1 VTDPRRDLTRITLGV
16 AAIGALT
23 LASFWIVRPFIG
35 ATIWATMIVVAT
47 WPVLIAVQARLGGRR
62 WLAVA
67 VMTGAMLLVFIV
79 PFMLA
84 IGTLIDNAD
93 RISGWVTTLLTAT
106 PPPAP
111 AWLANVPLA
120 GPRLA
125 TLWNDLVDAGAGGLM
140 PRLQPYAGGAAQW
153 FLKEAGTVGGALLQF
168 FLTVVITAIMYA
180 HGDDAAAGVRAFGR
194 RLAGVRGEEAVKLG
208 GQAIRGVA
216 LGVVV
221 TALVQSIVGGIGLA
235 ITGVPFAPVLT
246 ALMFILCIAQ
256 LGPTL
261 VLAPAVAWMYWTG
274 DTGWATVLLIWTV
287 VVGTMDN
294 VLRPYLIKKGADLP
308 LLLIF
313 AGVIGGLLSFGLLG
327 IFVGPLVL
335 AVTYTLLEAWVRDAG
350 AHPVAA
356 EKASPSKRD
365 A

>member
-1 VTDPRRDLTRITLGV
+1 VTTEPRRDLTRITLGV

-23 LASFWIVRPFIG
+23 FASFWIVRPFIG

-47 WPVLIAVQARLGGRR
+47 WPVLVALQKRFGGRR

-67 VMTGAMLLVFIV
+67 MMTGAMLLVFIV
-79 PFMLA
+79 PFILA

-93 RISGWVTTLLTAT
+93 RISGWLSAALHAS
-106 PPPAP
+106 PPEAP
-111 AWLANVPLA
+111 AWLANVPLV
-120 GPRLA
+120 GTRLA
-125 TLWNDLVDAGAGGLM
+125 DLWNEFVAAGATGLL

-153 FLKEAGTVGGALLQF
+153 FLKEAGTLGGALLQF
-168 FLTVVITAIMYA
+168 FLTVAITAIMYA
-180 HGDDAAAGVRAFGR
+180 NGDVAASGVRAFGR
-194 RLAGVRGEEAVKLG
+194 RLAGTRGEEVVKLG

-221 TALVQSIVGGIGLA
+221 TALAQSVLGGIGLA
-235 ITGVPFAPVLT
+235 VTGVPFAPVLT
-246 ALMFILCIAQ
+246 AVMFIFCIAQ

-274 DTGWATVLLIWTV
+274 DTAWATVLLVWTI

-335 AVTYTLLEAWVRDAG
+335 AVTYTLVGSWVRDGG
-350 AHPVAA
+350 AP
-356 EKASPSKRD
+356 D

>member
-1 VTDPRRDLTRITLGV
+1 MTEPGRDLTRITLGV
-16 AAIGALT
+16 AAIGALSF
-23 LASFWIVRPFIG
+23 ASFWIVRPFIG

-47 WPVLIAVQARLGGRR
+47 WPVLVAVQARLGGRR
-62 WLAVA
+62 WLAVI

-93 RISGWVTTLLTAT
+93 RISGWITTILTAS
-106 PPPAP
+106 PPAAP
-111 AWLANVPLA
+111 AWLTNVPLV

-125 TLWNDLVDAGAGGLM
+125 NLWHDLVAAGASGLM

-153 FLKEAGTVGGALLQF
+153 LLQKAGTLGSALLHF
-168 FLTVVITAIMYA
+168 FLTVVITAIMYTS
-180 HGDDAAAGVRAFGR
+180 GDAAAAGVRAFGR
-194 RLAGVRGEEAVKLG
+194 RLAGTRGEEVVTLG

-235 ITGVPFAPVLT
+235 ITGVPFAPVLM

-256 LGPTL
+256 LGPIL

-274 DTGWATVLLIWTV
+274 DNGWATVLLVWTV

-335 AVTYTLLEAWVRDAG
+335 AVTYTLLEAWVRDDG
-350 AHPVAA
+350 TPSA
-356 EKASPSKRD
+356 ETPS
-365 A
+365 

>member
-1 VTDPRRDLTRITLGV
+1 VNAPRQDLTRITLGV
-16 AAIGALT
+16 AMIVAMT

-35 ATIWATMIVVAT
+35 PTIWATMIVVAT
-47 WPVLIAVQARLGGRR
+47 WPVLVRVQARLGGRR
-62 WLAVA
+62 WLAVM
-67 VMTGAMLLVFIV
+67 VMTGLMLLVFIV

-84 IGTLIDNAD
+84 ISTLIDNAG
-93 RISGWVTTLLTAT
+93 RISGWITTLVTAT

-111 AWLANVPLA
+111 TWLENIPLA
-120 GPRLA
+120 GPKLA
-125 TLWNDLVDAGAGGLM
+125 RLWNDLVEAGAGGLM
-140 PRLQPYAGGAAQW
+140 PRLEPYAGGAAQW

-168 FLTVVITAIMYA
+168 FLTVLIAAIMYS
-180 HGDDAAAGVRAFGR
+180 HGDAAAVGVRAFGR
-194 RLAGVRGEEAVKLG
+194 RLAGVRGEEVVTLG

-274 DTGWATVLLIWTV
+274 DTGWATVLLIWTL

-335 AVTYTLLEAWVRDAG
+335 AVTYTLLEAWVRDDG
-350 AHPVAA
+350 APAAAA
-356 EKASPSKRD
+356 EKAPPSKG
-365 A
+365 AG